1 MSFGGIKEC
10 AVVGAFSKKRVYE
23 LPTAYI
29 VLEDN
34 KQKDQGR
41 LAEAIVHFVNE
52 RVPDEDS
59 RLTGGVKIIPAIPR
73 TSVGKVNRF
82 KLRQW
87 AQDDIE

>member
-1 MSFGGIKEC
+1 MAFGGIKEC

-29 VLEDN
+29 VLEDDN
-34 KQKDQGR
+34 HQDKEK
-41 LAEAIVHFVNE
+41 LEEAVAEFVNE

-59 RLTGGVKIIPAIPR
+59 RLTGGVKVIPELPR
-73 TSVGKVNRF
+73 THVGKVNRF